1 MFFLQ
6 PFTPSVAP
14 VTDFAEWVLEDA
26 SATEILTSKTVVL
39 SQALNLKVLMPYFVE
54 NRCLTLAEMRNFKCE
69 RAFDQE
75 ENMQF
80 IEIVSKRGSAAFQG
94 LIKAIDQYT
103 AKEPGEGAL
112 IELSNKLRADMK
124 KVGAPRPGPSAPEP
138 ASGGDAGV
146 TDSDKA
152 KLAVDDGG
160 EDGQKKRKV
169 NLLYTYY
176 HSLDTPPCCT
186 RDSLQQF
193 MYFYDTGYVT
203 SSGKGY
209 IPLGGK

>member
-1 MFFLQ
+1 MFLLQ

-14 VTDFAEWVLEDA
+14 ITDFAERALEDA
-26 SATEILTSKTVVL
+26 SATEILTSNTVVL
-39 SQALNLKVLMPYFVE
+39 SGALNLKVLMPYFVE

-75 ENMQF
+75 ENLQF

-112 IELSNKLRADMK
+112 IELSNKLRADME
-124 KVGAPRPGPSAPEP
+124 KVGAKSEPTPGPSPPEP
-138 ASGGDAGV
+138 GGDAGV

-160 EDGQKKRKV
+160 EDGQRKKKKKKV
-169 NLLYTYY
+169 IFQHLLAFITTSCKRFITAIY
-176 HSLDTPPCCT
+176 CK
-186 RDSLQQF
+186 
-193 MYFYDTGYVT
+193 YFYDAGY
-203 SSGKGY
+203 SWSFQEF
-209 IPLGGK
+209 